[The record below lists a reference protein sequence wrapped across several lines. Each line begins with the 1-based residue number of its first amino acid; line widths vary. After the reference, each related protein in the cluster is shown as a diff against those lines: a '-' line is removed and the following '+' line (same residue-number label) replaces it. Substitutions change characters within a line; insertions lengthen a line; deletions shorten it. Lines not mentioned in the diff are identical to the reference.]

1 MTIESGFGSEMSKFE
16 NLCPYCGLEMADG
29 ECPNG
34 HRTKKMCLNCAHCQI
49 NDDGDLVCKNE
60 ENLSDAVEKAKEAIE
75 GINGYKFVGELKME
89 PIPLKKPTTKC
100 KRWEL
105 SEEMLKKFA
114 ESFE

>member
-1 MTIESGFGSEMSKFE
+1 MS
-16 NLCPYCGLEMADG
+16 M
-29 ECPNG
+29 
-34 HRTKKMCLNCAHCQI
+34 KMNTLLGITDHAQAVANKEI
-49 NDDGDLVCKNE
+49 
-60 ENLSDAVEKAKEAIE
+60 SDYTAMFKSK
-75 GINGYKFVGELKME
+75 GGQFVGELKME

>member
-16 NLCPYCGLEMADG
+16 NLCPYCGLEMVDG

-34 HRTKKMCLNCAHCQI
+34 HRNKKMCLNCAHCQI

-89 PIPLKKPTTKC
+89 PIPLKKPTLQ
-100 KRWEL
+100 E
-105 SEEMLKKFA
+105 
-114 ESFE
+114 

>member
-1 MTIESGFGSEMSKFE
+1 
-16 NLCPYCGLEMADG
+16 
-29 ECPNG
+29 
-34 HRTKKMCLNCAHCQI
+34 MCLNCAHCQI

-89 PIPLKKPTTKC
+89 PIPLKKPTAKC